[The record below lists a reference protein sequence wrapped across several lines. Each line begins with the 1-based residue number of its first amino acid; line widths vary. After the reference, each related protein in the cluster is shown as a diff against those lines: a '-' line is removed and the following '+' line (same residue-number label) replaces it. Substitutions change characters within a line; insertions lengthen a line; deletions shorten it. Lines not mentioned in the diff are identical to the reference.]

1 MRAPVKTMP
10 CGHSFQCVIS
20 GHEDC
25 EYLCAYKARQAAKPV
40 IEPVKQV
47 ETKCV
52 ECGKVCYGISYCGC
66 RGWD

>member
-1 MRAPVKTMP
+1 MKAPATKIMP
-10 CGHSFQCVIS
+10 CGHTMQCVIS

-25 EYLCAYKARQAAKPV
+25 QYHCSHNLRKAQAVYTQAV
-40 IEPVKQV
+40 QV

-66 RGWD
+66 HGWD